1 MYSVFPN
8 FKTIIMDIEISYFDF
23 KNLSPQDQCQLV
35 TTKGQII
42 NESSKND
49 LRFVIYTLGSFLV
62 EITYIQQN
70 NRLASFNVYQNTYAS
85 SHTG

>member
-1 MYSVFPN
+1 
-8 FKTIIMDIEISYFDF
+8 MDIEISYFDF
-23 KNLSPQDQCQLV
+23 KNLSPQDQCKLV

-49 LRFVIYTLGSFLV
+49 LRFVIYKLGSFLV

-70 NRLASFNVYQNTYAS
+70 NRLASFNVYQNIYAS
-85 SHTG
+85 SQTA